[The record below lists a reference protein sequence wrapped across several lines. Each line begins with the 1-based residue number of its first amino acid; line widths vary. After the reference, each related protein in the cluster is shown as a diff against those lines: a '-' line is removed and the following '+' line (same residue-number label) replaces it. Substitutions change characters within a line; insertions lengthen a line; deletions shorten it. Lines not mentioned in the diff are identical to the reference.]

1 MAERC
6 EIERLEGGAAR
17 GEGDGVY
24 GDDAVGQERPHA
36 DEDDSDNES
45 VYQDEEAKSRGREA
59 DVSVVQVFGEGRAP
73 GHGMST
79 YEHDYI
85 RVTQGIVRR
94 DLASV
99 MKRRG
104 EAEIDISHGFF

>member
-1 MAERC
+1 MRHFMAERC

-24 GDDAVGQERPHA
+24 RDDAVVQEGPHA
-36 DEDDSDNES
+36 DEDDSQEKP

-59 DVSVVQVFGEGRAP
+59 DVPVVQVLGEGRAP
-73 GHGMST
+73 GHRDMST

-85 RVTQGIVRR
+85 RVTQGIIRQDKYYCVP
-94 DLASV
+94 
-99 MKRRG
+99 G
-104 EAEIDISHGFF
+104 